1 MADLA
6 LDKAMLEEVAR
17 GKLLSPKRRCQAVIK
32 LQSVFQVSER
42 RACAVVGQSRAT
54 QRYVPTIRADEDAL
68 TKAIR
73 FPGTRVW
80 PLRLPPDHSPAQEP
94 GLGGG

>member
-1 MADLA
+1 
-6 LDKAMLEEVAR
+6 
-17 GKLLSPKRRCQAVIK
+17 VIK

-68 TKAIR
+68 TKAIVSLAQEYGR
-73 FPGTRVW
+73 YGYRRVTAV
-80 PLRLPPDHSPAQEP
+80 LKHQGFLLYSPAIIMALQI
-94 GLGGG
+94 GAFNL